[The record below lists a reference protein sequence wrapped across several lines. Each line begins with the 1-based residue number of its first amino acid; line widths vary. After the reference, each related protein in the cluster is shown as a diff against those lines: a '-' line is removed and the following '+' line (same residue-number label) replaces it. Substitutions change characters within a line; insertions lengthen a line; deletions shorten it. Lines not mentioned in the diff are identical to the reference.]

1 MLTIKFLSSA
11 RNIELMRAKG
21 PKIVQVLFSKVSMLT
36 QMLASYVQQNKLSG
50 QSLTPRSGNLRASV
64 HAVPTEMQGT
74 KIVGAVEAA
83 GGTAFYGKFFE
94 EGGKGAFRIAAK
106 NKRSLMWEAGGSKH
120 FAFAVIHP
128 KIRQL
133 PFMQPSLD
141 ENEANIR
148 AELNAAV
155 NQVISEE

>member
-1 MLTIKFLSSA
+1 MLTIKFISSA
-11 RNIELMRAKG
+11 RNIDLMKAKG

-36 QMLASYVQQNKLSG
+36 QMLSSYIQQNKLSG
-50 QSLTPRSGNLRASV
+50 QVLTPRTGNLRASV

-106 NKRSLMWEAGGSKH
+106 NKQSLMWTSGGSKH
-120 FAFAVIHP
+120 FAFAVTHP
-128 KIRQL
+128 QIRQL
-133 PFMQPSLD
+133 AFMQPSLE
-141 ENEANIR
+141 ENKDRIV
-148 AELNAAV
+148 AELTDAV
-155 NQVISEE
+155 NKVIAEE